1 MNRSLIMSGMV
12 AALGSMLLV
21 GGCKTEVMGER
32 GYIPAEKSP
41 APMAAAADE
50 TAAPAAAPT
59 AAVNEAVTEDKPLPS
74 LDEAVPKKAAAA
86 SSAKKVVASTS
97 GSYVVKSGDTIGS
110 IAKAHGIGYKTLLS
124 ANGMSEDDARKLKVG
139 RKLVIPAKGATASM
153 ASTAAKAG
161 KSTAAKSTAKPVAG
175 AKTATPAAA
184 DGATYVVKSGDSIP
198 KIAKQLGVKAT
209 ELMAANHM
217 DEAATRRLQIG
228 QKLVIPGKA
237 GAAAATT
244 AAAPVQN
251 DAALDAAASALA
263 KAPSAPAAVDTAA
276 PAAATSAAPAAA
288 TPAAATSAAPAV
300 KAPAEQAVTGS
311 SVPVEIL
318 EDIKLDD
325 FVKNQKITIDI
336 FKKMNPDVVTT
347 DGVLKTNT
355 VVFVPGA
362 E

>member
-1 MNRSLIMSGMV
+1 MSRSLIMSGMV

-50 TAAPAAAPT
+50 TAAPAVT
-59 AAVNEAVTEDKPLPS
+59 VTETVTVTEEKPLPM
-74 LDEAVPKKAAAA
+74 LDEAVPKKAGAA
-86 SSAKKVVASTS
+86 SSAKKVAASTS

-110 IAKAHGIGYKTLLS
+110 IAKAHGIGPSTLLA
-124 ANGMSEDDARKLKVG
+124 ANGMTNDDARKLKVG

-161 KSTAAKSTAKPVAG
+161 KSAPAKTAAKPVAD
-175 AKTATPAAA
+175 AKSAAPAAA

-198 KIAKQLGVKAT
+198 KIAKQLGVKST
-209 ELMAANHM
+209 ELMAANRM

-228 QKLVIPGKA
+228 QKLVIPGK
-237 GAAAATT
+237 GGSAAAAT

-251 DAALDAAASALA
+251 DAALDAAASALS
-263 KAPSAPAAVDTAA
+263 KAPSAPTAVDTTAPAAA
-276 PAAATSAAPAAA
+276 PAAATAA
-288 TPAAATSAAPAV
+288 TPAATTAAPAV
-300 KAPAEQAVTGS
+300 KAPADQAVTGS

-318 EDIKLDD
+318 EDIKLED

-336 FKKMNPDVVTT
+336 FKKMNPDVVAT

>member
-32 GYIPAEKSP
+32 GYIPAEKP
-41 APMAAAADE
+41 VAPMAAVAEE
-50 TAAPAAAPT
+50 TAPAAPAAAMTET
-59 AAVNEAVTEDKPLPS
+59 ATEEKALPS

-110 IAKAHGIGYKTLLS
+110 IAKAHGIGPSTLLA
-124 ANGMSEDDARKLKVG
+124 ANGMTNDDARKLKVG
-139 RKLVIPAKGATASM
+139 RKLVIPAKGATHSM

-161 KSTAAKSTAKPVAG
+161 KSASAKSSAKPAAKAA
-175 AKTATPAAA
+175 ATAAA

-198 KIAKQLGVKAT
+198 KIAKQLGVKSS

-217 DEAATRRLQIG
+217 DEAATRRLQVG

-237 GAAAATT
+237 AAAAAAT

-263 KAPSAPAAVDTAA
+263 KAPSAPVAADVTAPAATAA
-276 PAAATSAAPAAA
+276 PAAAAPAAAAAA
-288 TPAAATSAAPAV
+288 TPAAAAPAV

-325 FVKNQKITIDI
+325 FVKNQKITIDV